1 MNGFSWKSAP
11 HWQIYWK
18 EVIPEFYYPFKAFIV
33 KSSQQRCSI
42 KKGVL
47 RDFTKF
53 TGKPFCQGLFLNKVA
68 GLRYKGFTVNFVK
81 FVKTP
86 FLQNT
91 SGRLLLKLFLMWMF
105 WKIPKQFLEVFCQK
119 GVLKNFAKFTGNSPF
134 NNVGLSPP
142 TLLKKRPL
150 HRYFPVKFATFS
162 RTPSAG
168 CFWRL

>member
-68 GLRYKGFTVNFVK
+68 GLRYKGFPVNFVK

-105 WKIPKQFLEVFCQK
+105 WKRFQSSSWRCSVKKVFLKISQNLQ
-119 GVLKNFAKFTGNSPF
+119 GIH
-134 NNVGLSPP
+134 
-142 TLLKKRPL
+142 LLIM
-150 HRYFPVKFATFS
+150 
-162 RTPSAG
+162 
-168 CFWRL
+168 